1 MTRQENGRC
10 ILDAPPLM
18 RGNCL
23 KNAPAIVAAL
33 HFDEG
38 DQRATFGDD
47 VELAGGSRIASRQDA
62 PAGEPESQCAEPLR
76 REAPLM
82 SGPPRR

>member
-23 KNAPAIVAAL
+23 ENAPAIVAVL
-33 HFDEG
+33 YFYEG
-38 DQRATFGDD
+38 DQRATFRDD
-47 VELAGGSRIASRQDA
+47 VELAGGVA
-62 PAGEPESQCAEPLR
+62 
-76 REAPLM
+76 
-82 SGPPRR
+82 

>member
-1 MTRQENGRC
+1 MQGNRLENV
-10 ILDAPPLM
+10 
-18 RGNCL
+18 
-23 KNAPAIVAAL
+23 PANVAVL

-38 DQRATFGDD
+38 DQCAALGDD
-47 VELAGGSRIASRQDA
+47 VELAGGSRIAPRQDP